1 MAIDSRNVRVQYQS
15 GRVPGFHLLAKPT
28 GATCNLDCSYCFFL
42 SKEMLYPGDRSRM
55 ADDLLETYIRQLLEG
70 HSVPEVIVAW
80 QGGEPSLMGIPFF
93 ERSIE
98 FVERYR
104 RPGQNVSYTFQTNG
118 TLIDDEWAKFFKQHD
133 FLIGLSIDGP
143 REMHDAYRVD
153 KGGQP
158 TFDKVMRGL
167 HALQKR
173 GVEYNILTTLHA
185 ANADHPL
192 AVYRFLRDE
201 CKAKW
206 VQFISI
212 TERYD
217 TESEE
222 WKSWRDRPLYKQEGA
237 NVTSRSVRPEQFGK
251 FYIGVFDEW
260 IRRDVGKVYVQLFDV
275 TLENFYHGKTS
286 LCIYKPR
293 VRDGRRLGA
302 QRRRL
307 LVRPFR
313 RAALQA
319 RQHQRAS
326 R

>member
-1 MAIDSRNVRVQYQS
+1 
-15 GRVPGFHLLAKPT
+15 
-28 GATCNLDCSYCFFL
+28 
-42 SKEMLYPGDRSRM
+42 
-55 ADDLLETYIRQLLEG
+55 
-70 HSVPEVIVAW
+70 
-80 QGGEPSLMGIPFF
+80 
-93 ERSIE
+93 
-98 FVERYR
+98 
-104 RPGQNVSYTFQTNG
+104 
-118 TLIDDEWAKFFKQHD
+118 
-133 FLIGLSIDGP
+133 
-143 REMHDAYRVD
+143 MHDAYRVD

-286 LCIYKPR
+286 LCIYKPECGTGVALEHNGDVYSCDHFVEPR
-293 VRDGRRLGA
+293 YKLGNIKDKPLIDLVSSTQQKWFGEYKKTSLPKYCRECDVRFACHGGCPKDRFIETPDGEPGLNYLCAGYKLFFHHVTEPMQAMCELLRQDRA
-302 QRRRL
+302 PSEIMQRYQRKPATKI
-307 LVRPFR
+307 PFM
-313 RAALQA
+313 
-319 RQHQRAS
+319 
-326 R
+326 